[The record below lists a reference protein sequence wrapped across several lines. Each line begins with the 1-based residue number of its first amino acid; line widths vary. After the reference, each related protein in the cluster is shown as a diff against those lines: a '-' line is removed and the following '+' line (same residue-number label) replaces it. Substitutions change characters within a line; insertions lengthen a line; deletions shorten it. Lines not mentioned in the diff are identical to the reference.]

1 MKKGTIKKRIADGL
15 LIVFSVLFALA
26 INKLSDNYKTKQ
38 RKEIALESIKKEL
51 HQNADIVAKWN
62 EKHQRI
68 LKRISEI
75 SSGKN
80 DSIKNEL
87 LQEKFLDLGLLT
99 GGESLINELTTST
112 AWETAIST
120 GIISEVDFETTQKL
134 TYAYSLQK
142 IITEKSVQ
150 EILDIYFA
158 LETHK
163 KENLDIVLIQ
173 FQLRFGELVGQERSL
188 KHLYQKAIEQIE

>member
-1 MKKGTIKKRIADGL
+1 MKKSVIKKRIADGL
-15 LIVFSVLFALA
+15 LIVFSVLFALG

-75 SSGKN
+75 SSGKE
-80 DSIKNEL
+80 DSLKNEL
-87 LQEKFLDLGLLT
+87 LQKKFLDLGVLT
-99 GGESLINELTTST
+99 GGESLIDELTTST
-112 AWETAIST
+112 AWESAIST
-120 GIISEVDFETTQKL
+120 GIISEIDFETTQKL

-142 IITEKSVQ
+142 FITEKSIQ
-150 EILDIYFA
+150 EIIDIYFA

-163 KENLDIVLIQ
+163 KENLDVVLIQ